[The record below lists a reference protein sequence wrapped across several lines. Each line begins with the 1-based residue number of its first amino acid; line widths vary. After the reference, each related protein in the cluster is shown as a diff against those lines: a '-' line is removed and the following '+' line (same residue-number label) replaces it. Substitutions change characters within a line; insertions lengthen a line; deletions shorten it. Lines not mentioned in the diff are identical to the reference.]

1 MSSQANPIDNV
12 TAKVIACLFILICLA
27 IGAVGLI
34 LPIIPGLLFLAIAA
48 IVAAKHSPALER
60 VLRRNRTMSGYLD
73 STDGFLAL
81 TLPKK
86 IQFGALLCLKM
97 LIDAVAYVVSLVA
110 KLVSREGISA
120 SRQQ

>member
-1 MSSQANPIDNV
+1 
-12 TAKVIACLFILICLA
+12 
-27 IGAVGLI
+27 
-34 LPIIPGLLFLAIAA
+34 
-48 IVAAKHSPALER
+48 
-60 VLRRNRTMSGYLD
+60 MSGYLD